1 LFTSI
6 PIIIYGALDQEYEK
20 EILLK
25 NPELYEDGQLNSLFN
40 KKIFWQWVIY
50 SALSSAL
57 IFFCSFWSMENA
69 GKVLFLIN
77 TNNSSE

>member
-40 KKIFWQWVIY
+40 KKIFW
-50 SALSSAL
+50 
-57 IFFCSFWSMENA
+57 
-69 GKVLFLIN
+69 
-77 TNNSSE
+77 